1 MKIGFIPLGN
11 KIIIK
16 ESEPEAMTAAGII
29 IPDASRVKLP
39 RGEVIAIGTGEENR
53 PMKLKIGDKVLYHP
67 SAGQE
72 LILKEGTFLMMNE
85 IEVYGIFRD

>member
-11 KIIIK
+11 KIII
-16 ESEPEAMTAAGII
+16 EQSAPEATTASGII
-29 IPDASRVKLP
+29 IPEASRVKLP
-39 RGEVIAIGTGEENR
+39 RGKVVAIGTGEENR
-53 PMKLKIGDKVLYHP
+53 PMKVKVGDNVLYHP

-72 LILKEGTFLMMNE
+72 LVLKEGTFLMMNE